1 MSLEEWKEINSLKSK
16 SMIQKEVLKLKISSK
31 LKSVSDNYNMGFRI
45 IQYEITIPQV
55 DLQCYI
61 TQQKVIKLKSD
72 TLMIFEN

>member
-31 LKSVSDNYNMGFRI
+31 LKSVSDNYYMGFRI

-61 TQQKVIKLKSD
+61 TQQKVIKLKND